1 MGHAMTEEKISA
13 KALLKRLKRFAFNH
27 SIRSCLL
34 RQDRFLRP
42 DSGRTDVVDKAV
54 PLTRRE
60 VGSRGEKLAVN
71 FLKGRGYKIVQINFR
86 CRQGE
91 IDIIAQQGE
100 CLVFV
105 EVRTKKST
113 GFGTPEESVTFSK
126 REKLISLANIYLQTL
141 DSPPPSWR
149 IDVVA
154 VELTPDDRI
163 SRLEHIENAV
173 S

>member
-1 MGHAMTEEKISA
+1 MTEEKISV
-13 KALLKRLKRFAFNH
+13 KALLKRLKRFVLSH
-27 SIRSCLL
+27 SSRSCLL

-42 DSGRTDVVDKAV
+42 DSGRTDVMDKGV
-54 PLTRRE
+54 SLTRRE
-60 VGSRGEKLAVN
+60 VGSRGEKLAVD
-71 FLKGRGYKIVQINFR
+71 FLKGLGYKIVQMNFR

-105 EVRTKKST
+105 EVRTKKSSD
-113 GFGTPEESVTFSK
+113 FGTPEESVTYSK

-141 DSPPPSWR
+141 DSPPMSWR

-154 VELTPDDRI
+154 VELTPDNRI
-163 SRLEHIENAV
+163 SRLEHIENAI

>member
-1 MGHAMTEEKISA
+1 MMREKISQDG
-13 KALLKRLKRFAFNH
+13 LLKSLKRFVL
-27 SIRSCLL
+27 SR
-34 RQDRFLRP
+34 
-42 DSGRTDVVDKAV
+42 SGRSRLSSQARFSGINSGKAGVVDRDV

-60 VGSRGEKLAVN
+60 VGARGEELAVD
-71 FLKGRGYKIVQINFR
+71 FLKGLGYKIVQRNFR

-105 EVRTKKST
+105 EVRTKKSCD
-113 GFGTPEESVTFSK
+113 FGTPEESVTFSK
-126 REKLISLANIYLQTL
+126 RERLISLADIYLQNL

-154 VELTPDDRI
+154 VELTPDDKV
-163 SRLEHIENAV
+163 SRLEHIENAI